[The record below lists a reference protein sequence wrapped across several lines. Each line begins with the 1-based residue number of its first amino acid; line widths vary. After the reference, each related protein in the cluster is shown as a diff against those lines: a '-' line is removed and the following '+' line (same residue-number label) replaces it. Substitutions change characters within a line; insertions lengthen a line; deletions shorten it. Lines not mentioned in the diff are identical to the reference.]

1 MIQGKTRSGF
11 AFEAAE
17 DIANDMELFEA
28 LCDLDGGDAR
38 ALVPVC
44 RIVLGEQKK
53 ALYEHL
59 RAIHGKVP
67 VDAVSEEISD
77 ILAAVKNGKKS

>member
-1 MIQGKTRSGF
+1 MVKGTTRSGF
-11 AFEAAE
+11 AFEVAE

-28 LCDLDGGDAR
+28 LSDLDGGDMR
-38 ALVPVC
+38 AMVPVC

-59 RAIHGKVP
+59 RTLHGKVP
-67 VDAVSEEISD
+67 VDKVTEEIAD
-77 ILAAVKNGKKS
+77 IIEALKDGKKS

>member
-1 MIQGKTRSGF
+1 
-11 AFEAAE
+11 
-17 DIANDMELFEA
+17 MELFEA

-38 ALVPVC
+38 AIVPMC

-59 RAIHGKVP
+59 RAEYGRVP
-67 VDAVSEEISD
+67 VDKVAEEITD
-77 ILAAVKNGKKS
+77 IIGALKNGKKS